1 MTLEWLI
8 NSTELNNFKCVAC
21 YDKLNVPLLSVNIL
35 DNPDVI
41 RWIKKD
47 ELVLTTG
54 YIFKDNPEAQINVI
68 RELKESGCCALGIK
82 IKRFFETI
90 PKIMIEE
97 AEKIGL
103 PLIEVPFYYS
113 FSEISKLIYNKIYS
127 DELNNDLLQYSIINK
142 LSSAFFENQ
151 GLDVMINELSHFIN
165 KSILV
170 TDCDYNVFSA
180 VFSLEYKYLIN
191 EIALPKVSPAEI
203 ASHISHTEISEIAYK
218 NLKIN
223 DEIFRF
229 FILTLPNFTGMV
241 CVLLDDN
248 DISSYDKLLL
258 EKAKNIIS
266 LEIARSMKTKSFSN
280 SYHNFF
286 FDFLISENT
295 KSEKDILEICN
306 FYDFDSSK
314 KRVCVSFVLENCEND
329 QHRNKIL
336 TTLQQAI
343 SYKFRDHQGL
353 FLCASNNILSIFLF
367 YKQEQSNIWA
377 VNNTYDLISDFYN
390 KLGDSISCTINIG
403 ISRCHSGLNSIRT
416 TFKDTLNCI
425 NLKKCQNTTEPICC
439 YTDKLEYHILS
450 AMPESYLSKLCED
463 TIKPLID
470 FDNNNNNVN
479 LLDTLKIY
487 YQCRFNSTDTAK
499 KLFLHRN
506 TLIHR
511 LDKAKELLHYDFVD
525 DDKMF
530 SIYLGICAYEIL
542 NS

>member
-8 NSTELNNFKCVAC
+8 NSVELNNFKCVAGK
-21 YDKLNVPLLSVNIL
+21 DKLNSPLSSVNIL

-54 YIFKDNPEAQINVI
+54 YIFKDNPETQINII
-68 RELKESGCCALGIK
+68 RELKETGCCALGIK

-90 PKIMIEE
+90 PEIMIEE
-97 AEKIGL
+97 AEKVGL
-103 PLIEVPFYYS
+103 PLVEVPFYYS
-113 FSEISKLIYNKIYS
+113 FSEISKLIYNKLYS
-127 DELNNDLLQYSIINK
+127 SELNNDLLQYSIINK

-165 KSILV
+165 KSIIV
-170 TDCDYNVFSA
+170 TDSDYNVFSA
-180 VFSLEYKYLIN
+180 IFSLDYKHLIN
-191 EIALPKVSPAEI
+191 EIDLPKISPTEI
-203 ASHISHTEISEIAYK
+203 ASHISHTEISDTAYR

-223 DEIFRF
+223 DEVFRF
-229 FILTLPNFTGMV
+229 FIMTLPNFTGMV
-241 CVLLDDN
+241 CVLIDDN
-248 DISSYDKLLL
+248 DISSYNKLLL

-266 LEIARSMKTKSFSN
+266 LEITRSNKTKSFSN

-306 FYDFDSSK
+306 FYDFDYTK

-329 QHRNKIL
+329 QHRNKIIS
-336 TTLQQAI
+336 TLQQAI
-343 SYKFRDHQGL
+343 SNNFRDHQGL
-353 FLCASNNILSIFLF
+353 FLCANNNILSLFLF
-367 YKQEQSNIWA
+367 YKSEQSNIGA
-377 VNNTYDLISDFYN
+377 VNNTYNIISDFYN
-390 KLGDSISCTINIG
+390 KLGDSISCNINIG
-403 ISRCHSGLNSIRT
+403 ISRCHSGINSIRT

-425 NLKKCQNTTEPICC
+425 NLKKHQNGAESISC

-450 AMPESYLSKLCED
+450 TLPESYLMKLCED
-463 TIKPLID
+463 TINPLIE
-470 FDNNNNNVN
+470 FDKNNNGN
-479 LLDTLKIY
+479 LVDTLKIY
-487 YQCRFNSTDTAK
+487 YQNRFNSTETAK

-511 LDKAKELLHYDFVD
+511 LEKIKELLNYDFID
-525 DDKMF
+525 NDKMF
-530 SIYLGICAYEIL
+530 SIYLGICAYETL
-542 NS
+542 KT

>member
-8 NSTELNNFKCVAC
+8 NSAELNNFKCVAC
-21 YDKLNVPLLSVNIL
+21 KDNLNSPLSSVNIL

-54 YIFKDNPEAQINVI
+54 YIFKDDPEAQIKII
-68 RELKESGCCALGIK
+68 RELKETGCCALGIK

-90 PKIMIEE
+90 PEIMIEE
-97 AEKIGL
+97 AERVGL
-103 PLIEVPFYYS
+103 TLIEVPFYYS

-127 DELNNDLLQYSIINK
+127 SELNDDLLQYSIINRI
-142 LSSAFFENQ
+142 SSAFFENQ
-151 GLDVMINELSHFIN
+151 GIDVMINELSHFIN
-165 KSILV
+165 KPILV

-180 VFSLEYKYLIN
+180 VFTSDYKHLIN
-191 EIALPKVSPAEI
+191 EIDLPKISAVEI
-203 ASHISHTEISEIAYK
+203 ASHISHTEISDTAYR

-223 DEIFRF
+223 DKVFRF
-229 FILTLPNFTGMV
+229 FILILPNFTGMV
-241 CVLLDDN
+241 CILIDNN
-248 DISSYDKLLL
+248 DISSYHKLLL

-266 LEIARSMKTKSFSN
+266 LEITRSNKTKSLSN

-286 FDFLISENT
+286 FDFLISENA

-306 FYDFDSSK
+306 FYDFDYAK

-329 QHRNKIL
+329 QHRNKII
-336 TTLQQAI
+336 TTLQQGI
-343 SYKFRDHQGL
+343 SNSFRDYQGL
-353 FLCASNNILSIFLF
+353 FLCANNNIISLFLF
-367 YKQEQSNIWA
+367 YKSEQSNIWS
-377 VNNTYDLISDFYN
+377 VNNTYNIISDFYN

-403 ISRCHSGLNSIRT
+403 ISRCHSGINSIRT

-425 NLKKCQNTTEPICC
+425 NFKKHQNSTEPISC
-439 YTDKLEYHILS
+439 YTDKQEYHLLS
-450 AMPESYLSKLCED
+450 TLSEAYLLKLCED
-463 TIKPLID
+463 TISPLFE
-470 FDNNNNNVN
+470 FDKNNNAN
-479 LLDTLKIY
+479 LIDTLKIY
-487 YQCRFNSTDTAK
+487 YQSKFNSTDTAK

-511 LDKAKELLHYDFVD
+511 LDKIKELLHNDFTD
-525 DDKMF
+525 NDKMF